1 MKQRVIVI
9 GHGYTSRLGVIRA
22 LGRAGYEVTV
32 IVIMLNKRNGKP
44 DTTRPIDSYSKYVD
58 HIHYCPPDKDRLIA
72 LLLEKCV
79 EEGPKAILFPDS
91 DFSAAAIDLNQ
102 KKLEEHFLFPHIDHT
117 PGAVVVWMNK
127 LRQKELAR
135 QVGLNVARGE
145 VIEVADGDYRIPS
158 GLSYPCFP
166 KPLATLVGA
175 KTGLGR
181 CDTEQQLRK
190 SIDALVRRSSTISI
204 LVEEYKHIDQEFA
217 LMGVSDGTTVHIPG
231 ILRISSL
238 ASGTHYG
245 VAIKGEIIPIEGFED
260 LLESFK
266 VFVRETSYVG
276 IFDIDFYRSGSRF
289 YFCEMNFRYGGSG
302 YAYTRSGV
310 NLPAMFV
317 HAINGESIDTSVMVK
332 DKAVYLNERMCLDD
346 WYKGYITTREFKTL
360 LRSRDISFIADEE
373 DPEPERMFRK
383 LILQNGFKRII
394 KKCLGRK

>member
-1 MKQRVIVI
+1 MKNKKRVKPYIVI
-9 GHGYTSRLGVIRA
+9 
-22 LGRAGYEVTV
+22 
-32 IVIMLNKRNGKP
+32 
-44 DTTRPIDSYSKYVD
+44 PIYAAV
-58 HIHYCPPDKDRLIA
+58 IA
-72 LLLEKCV
+72 LLTKMVSTCTDQYIDNRIYDQQINNMNYSV
-79 EEGPKAILFPDS
+79 SQIQKYSYKYEEQP
-91 DFSAAAIDLNQ
+91 
-102 KKLEEHFLFPHIDHT
+102 LEEAISSLRTTMGRDVANSVYLPGMDLFFT
-117 PGAVVVWMNK
+117 MF
-127 LRQKELAR
+127 
-135 QVGLNVARGE
+135 
-145 VIEVADGDYRIPS
+145 YRIPS